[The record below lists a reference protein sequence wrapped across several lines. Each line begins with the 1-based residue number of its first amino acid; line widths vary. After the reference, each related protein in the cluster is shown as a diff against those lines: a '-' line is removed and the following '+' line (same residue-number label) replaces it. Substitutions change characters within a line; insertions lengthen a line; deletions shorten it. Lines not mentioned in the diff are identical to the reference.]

1 MARKARRRLGAHSIN
16 RLIPNSLTLLALCAG
31 VTAMRFAVEGLWD
44 RAVIAIAVAAVL
56 DGLDGRI
63 ARALGA
69 SSRFGAELD
78 SLSDFVCFGV
88 APAMV
93 VYMWSL
99 QDAGGLGWALS
110 LLFAVCC
117 GLRLARFNVAL
128 ESTDTRPAWT
138 RDYFVGVPAP
148 AGGGL
153 ALLPLVFGL
162 QSEASF
168 FSSPWINGAMLAG
181 VAALMVSRLPT
192 FSFKRLTVPGRQVV
206 FVLLGVGAF
215 AAFLISTPWVTL
227 GVTGLAY
234 LASIPYARL
243 VYLRKERL
251 AGPVEATPEPAVA
264 GLAEDEPAG
273 GLPLGDEPLDDEP
286 LDDEPLENELA
297 DDEPPEEE
305 SPENASD
312 REKPSR

>member
-1 MARKARRRLGAHSIN
+1 MARRPRRRLGAQSIN

-31 VTAMRFAVEGLWD
+31 ITAMRFAIEGQWD
-44 RAVIAIAVAAVL
+44 RAVIAIVVSAVL

-69 SSRFGAELD
+69 TSRFGAELD

-88 APAMV
+88 APAVV

-99 QDAGGLGWALS
+99 QDAGGLGWAIC

-128 ESTDTRPAWT
+128 DSKETMPPWT
-138 RDYFVGVPAP
+138 RDFFVGVPAP

-153 ALLPLVFGL
+153 ALMPLIFGL
-162 QSEASF
+162 QFEEAF
-168 FSSPWINGAMLAG
+168 FASPWLNGVMLAS

-192 FSFKRLTVPGRQVV
+192 FAFKRLKVPGRHVV
-206 FVLLGVGAF
+206 LVLLAVGAF

-227 GVTGLAY
+227 GATGLAY
-234 LASIPYARL
+234 LASIPYSRL
-243 VYLRKERL
+243 TYQRRRS
-251 AGPVEATPEPAVA
+251 
-264 GLAEDEPAG
+264 
-273 GLPLGDEPLDDEP
+273 LGDALGENGEPENGEP
-286 LDDEPLENELA
+286 ENGAPENGA
-297 DDEPPEEE
+297 PEE
-305 SPENASD
+305 PT
-312 REKPSR
+312 

>member
-1 MARKARRRLGAHSIN
+1 MARQGKRRLGAHSIN

-69 SSRFGAELD
+69 ASRFGAELD

-99 QDAGGLGWALS
+99 QEAGGLGWAIS

-128 ESTDTRPAWT
+128 DTSSTRPAWT
-138 RDYFVGVPAP
+138 RDFFVGVPAP

-162 QSEASF
+162 QSEAGI
-168 FSSPWINGAMLAG
+168 FSSPWINGAMLAI
-181 VAALMVSRLPT
+181 VAALMASRVPT

-227 GVTGLAY
+227 GVSGLAY
-234 LASIPYARL
+234 MASIPYASM
-243 VYLRKERL
+243 VYRRKERL
-251 AGPVEATPEPAVA
+251 GGPLEEAPEPAVE
-264 GLAEDEPAG
+264 GLAEDDP
-273 GLPLGDEPLDDEP
+273 DEDAPE
-286 LDDEPLENELA
+286 ENEQP
-297 DDEPPEEE
+297 EKKPPEEK
-305 SPENASD
+305 SGA
-312 REKPSR
+312 